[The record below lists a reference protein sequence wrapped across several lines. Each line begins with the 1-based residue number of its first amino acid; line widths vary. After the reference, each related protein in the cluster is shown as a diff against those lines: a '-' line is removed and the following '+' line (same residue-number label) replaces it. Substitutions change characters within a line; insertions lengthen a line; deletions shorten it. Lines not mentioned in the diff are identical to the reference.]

1 MAIAVISVCLLS
13 ETLEFLQ
20 LLYKLG
26 FAEFD
31 DVFDNRMGV
40 AIGYSSCVDFYKIC
54 GRDRDV

>member
-13 ETLEFLQ
+13 GTVEYLQ
-20 LLYKLG
+20 LLYKFI

-31 DVFDNRMGV
+31 NVLDNRMGA
-40 AIGYSSCVDFYKIC
+40 AIGCSSCVDFYKIC